1 MFQYKMVLSITLKW
15 KWSTLGWIRLI
26 GSVLNNISLSNILQT
41 MLCVEHPALKITDL
55 HGEDIPGRTNT
66 LSYCFSAI
74 LLSKLS
80 DTISRYLFKIQNA
93 GRSIIVNHNHH
104 VGAF

>member
-1 MFQYKMVLSITLKW
+1 MQGVQL
-15 KWSTLGWIRLI
+15 
-26 GSVLNNISLSNILQT
+26 VLNSPFFIS
-41 MLCVEHPALKITDL
+41 VEHPALKITDL

-74 LLSKLS
+74 LFSKLS

-93 GRSIIVNHNHH
+93 GRFNTLPGNLVL
-104 VGAF
+104 V